1 MFLFYEK
8 KKLGTYLGSEG
19 EGGLAVQT
27 SGGDHSWKGG
37 GLIFQEGVGTPLYT
51 MGGL

>member
-1 MFLFYEK
+1 MFLFYK
-8 KKLGTYLGSEG
+8 KKLGTYVGSEG

-37 GLIFQEGVGTPLYT
+37 LIFQEGVGTPLHT